1 MKIKKIFNNNVV
13 LVSDDKSEM
22 IVMGKGIG
30 FNQGE
35 SDQIDSKKIDK
46 KFILETKGVAD
57 KLATLINE
65 IPDDQL
71 LISSKIIELANQL
84 LKTELNVNIYI
95 TLTDHISYAIERVKQ
110 GLLLKNPLAWE
121 VKKFYKEE
129 YKIALKALD
138 IINEACGI
146 RLPEDEAGSIALH
159 LVNAQQS
166 EHDMEQTMAM
176 TQIVTD
182 LLQIVKLH
190 YGIEI
195 NEDSMNYNRFMTH
208 LRYFAYRVLRD
219 EFVPEDE
226 DSLYDQVR
234 RKYPESYKCSKKM
247 VAYLEKNFNKKPTK
261 EELVYFMIHIHRV
274 TSRETKNG

>member
-1 MKIKKIFNNNVV
+1 MKIKKIFNNNVI
-13 LVSDDKSEM
+13 LVSDGEEEM

-35 SDQIDSKKIDK
+35 SDQIDPAKIDK
-46 KFILETKGVAD
+46 KFVLATKGVAD

-65 IPDDQL
+65 IPDEHL
-71 LISSKIIELANQL
+71 MLSNKIIELANESL
-84 LKTELNVNIYI
+84 ETELNVNIYI

-129 YKIALKALD
+129 YHVALQALD
-138 IINEACGI
+138 IINEASGI

-159 LVNAQQS
+159 LVNAQQG

-234 RKYPESYKCSKKM
+234 RKYPAAYKCSKKM

-274 TSRETKNG
+274 TSRETKNS